1 MADFLRQG
9 KWKPQPVPAAEFA
22 LLSALPE
29 RFTAA
34 PWLALRFAPSVD
46 GLITQCGGPSL
57 SSKGTPASLRAVV
70 SPFA

>member
-1 MADFLRQG
+1 MGA
-9 KWKPQPVPAAEFA
+9 VTHCVATVFA

-46 GLITQCGGPSL
+46 GGASVKAFLKAFGPSL
-57 SSKGTPASLRAVV
+57 SSKGTPASLRALV